1 MQDAR
6 ANAVGEY
13 LGVGGGMTINKLK
26 AITQVAC
33 DELNSEQLNWIKQS
47 SLSERAYFIGL
58 VIGLGEFAQE
68 GTESDYLNKFLTEK
82 ILGTLWER

>member
-13 LGVGGGMTINKLK
+13 VSMGGGMTIGKLK
-26 AITQVAC
+26 AATKVAC
-33 DELNSEQLNWIKQS
+33 DELNTEKLKWIKQS

-58 VIGLGEFAQE
+58 MVGLSEF
-68 GTESDYLNKFLTEK
+68 T
-82 ILGTLWER
+82 